1 MGSVALEASLAAS
14 TLLMQL
20 DEVIDLPFRLDQ
32 SKQNEFS
39 YAGTAEQRLET
50 EKDLQFLSHDERSQQ
65 RSSHSH
71 QNLKFRMHT
80 PETLKENKKSFK
92 LDE

>member
-20 DEVIDLPFRLDQ
+20 DEVIDLPFRLDHG
-32 SKQNEFS
+32 KQNEFS

-50 EKDLQFLSHDERSQQ
+50 E
-65 RSSHSH
+65 
-71 QNLKFRMHT
+71 NAY
-80 PETLKENKKSFK
+80 P
-92 LDE
+92 